1 MTCYVVY
8 CTYSIFLYRK
18 IFFSKEVFK
27 RITTTKFDY
36 FEKIHIYI
44 SKEII
49 SLLPR
54 YVIRLKIKN
63 IVKEKNTTLPTW
75 KIDNNMINH
84 FQRYLKEYRRS
95 VMT

>member
-1 MTCYVVY
+1 MLCCILYIFY
-8 CTYSIFLYRK
+8 FSIPK
-18 IFFSKEVFK
+18 NIFSKGVFK
-27 RITTTKFDY
+27 RITITKFDY

-63 IVKEKNTTLPTW
+63 IVKEKNATLPTW
-75 KIDNNMINH
+75 KIDNNIINH
-84 FQRYLKEYRRS
+84 FQRYRKEYRRS

>member
-1 MTCYVVY
+1 MLCCILYIFY
-8 CTYSIFLYRK
+8 FSIKGVL
-18 IFFSKEVFK
+18 K

-36 FEKIHIYI
+36 FEKIHIHI

-54 YVIRLKIKN
+54 YIIRLKIKN
-63 IVKEKNTTLPTW
+63 IVKEKNM
-75 KIDNNMINH
+75 KNDNDTINH
-84 FQRYLKEYRRS
+84 FQRYLKEYRHS

>member
-1 MTCYVVY
+1 MLY
-8 CTYSIFLYRK
+8 CILYIFYFSIPK
-18 IFFSKEVFK
+18 NIFSKGVLK

-54 YVIRLKIKN
+54 YIIRLKIKN
-63 IVKEKNTTLPTW
+63 IVKEKNATLPTW
-75 KIDNNMINH
+75 KIDNNIINH